1 MTRALCA
8 AAVLALGLTT
18 AVGAQQTPAMPTV
31 RVAMP
36 PTDAASQGYYAQ
48 VKGFYKKAGINVEI
62 LTINEGASVAAG
74 VAGGTA
80 DIGQSNLSSLC
91 AAHERGL
98 PFVAIAGS
106 NLYVST
112 THQSELVV
120 APNSPYHV
128 AKDLN
133 GKTIAV
139 AGLKNVQEV
148 AFNKWMDTTGGNWTS
163 VKMVEIPFAA
173 TVEAVATGRV
183 DAAMM
188 AEPQLSGALQSKR
201 VRIVSAPMDSIG
213 KQWIIGTWFTTT
225 AYAKAHPDVIK
236 AFAAAMAMSADWANH
251 NQAESGKLLEAETG
265 VALGA
270 NASRVVFANHL
281 DVKEM
286 QPLIDAS
293 AKYGSLKASFP
304 ASELLLQ

>member
-1 MTRALCA
+1 MTRPVLVFAMLAVALTSVA
-8 AAVLALGLTT
+8 
-18 AVGAQQTPAMPTV
+18 GAQQAMPTV
-31 RVAMP
+31 RLAMP
-36 PTDAASQGYYAQ
+36 PTDAASQGFYAKE
-48 VKGFYKKAGINVEI
+48 KGFFKQVGLNVEI
-62 LTINEGASVAAG
+62 LSINEGASVAAA

-120 APNSPYHV
+120 APNAPYKT

-133 GKTIAV
+133 GKIIAV

-148 AFNKWMDTTGGNWTS
+148 SFNKWMDTTGGDWKST
-163 VKMVEIPFAA
+163 KIVEIPFAS
-173 TVEAVATGRV
+173 TVEAVASGRV

-188 AEPQLSGALQSKR
+188 AEPQLSGALQAKR
-201 VRIVSAPMDSIG
+201 VRILSTPMDTIG
-213 KQWIIGTWFTTT
+213 KEWIIGTWFTTS
-225 AYAKAHPDVIK
+225 AYAKAHPDVVK
-236 AFAAAMAMSADWANH
+236 AFAKAMQLSADWANH
-251 NQAESGKLLEAETG
+251 NQAESGKLLEAQTG
-265 VALGA
+265 VQLGA
-270 NASRVVFANHL
+270 NASRVIFANKL
-281 DVKEM
+281 DVSQM

-304 ASELLLQ
+304 ASQLLPE

>member
-1 MTRALCA
+1 VTRALAA
-8 AAVLALGLTT
+8 AAVLAVGLTT
-18 AVGAQQTPAMPTV
+18 AVGAQQSAAMPTV

-48 VKGFYKKAGINVEI
+48 AKGFYKKVGLNVEI

-91 AAHERGL
+91 SAHERGL

-106 NLYVST
+106 NMYVST

-120 APNSPYHV
+120 ATNAPFRT
-128 AKDLN
+128 AKDLD

-148 AFNKWMDTTGGNWTS
+148 SFKKWMDVSGGDPAS

-173 TVEAVATGRV
+173 TVEAVTTGRV

-201 VRIVSAPMDSIG
+201 VRILSTPMDSIG
-213 KQWIIGTWFTTT
+213 KQWIIGTWFTTK

-236 AFAAAMAMSADWANH
+236 AFATAMQMSADWANH
-251 NQAESGKLLEAETG
+251 NQAESGKLLEQETG
-265 VALGA
+265 VPLGA
-270 NASRVVFANHL
+270 NASRVIFATKL

-293 AKYGSLKASFP
+293 AKYGALKASFP
-304 ASELLLQ
+304 ASDLLLQ